1 MRKVFLSLAII
12 AGLTA
17 SAQLIN
23 VGAIEKVNLPAGV
36 VAAQT
41 AISPDGSFAVIH
53 NNGGLSK
60 VDLAT
65 GKTAMIAQSAA
76 FLEVK
81 ISEDGSTIVYRE
93 PSYEGKLRYTTLKSV
108 NMNNGKSTT
117 IVAPTRNLQGFT
129 LSNNNV
135 AAVDNGKFTSKN
147 IDGTAGALIPV
158 ASINKGALC
167 VTVNGITN
175 NISPQG
181 AEGQSYLWPSI
192 SPDGKQVLYYLSGT
206 GAFVCN
212 IDGSNA
218 VFVGNMRAPKWI
230 DNSIVVGM
238 DDRDNGE
245 NVTSS
250 KLIAASADGKVKQD
264 LTLDSSMAMYPSASA
279 DGSKLTFVT
288 AGGELFV
295 MSINK

>member
-1 MRKVFLSLAII
+1 MRKVFLSLAVL

-129 LSNNNV
+129 LSNNSV

-181 AEGQSYLWPSI
+181 VAGESYLWPSI
-192 SPDGKQVLYYLSGT
+192 SPDGKKVLYFLVGK

-212 IDGSNA
+212 LDGSNP
-218 VFVGNMRAPKWI
+218 VSVGYMRAPKWY
-230 DNSIVVGM
+230 NNNVVVGM
-238 DDRDNGE
+238 LDLDNGE
-245 NVTSS
+245 VVTSS
-250 KLIAASADGKVKQD
+250 KLIAASTDGKVKQD
-264 LTLDSSMAMYPSASA
+264 LTKESSMAMYPAVSA
-279 DGSKLTFVT
+279 DGSRLSYVT
-288 AGGELFV
+288 AAGELFI
-295 MSINK
+295 MNINK

>member
-1 MRKVFLSLAII
+1 MRKVFLSLAVL

-41 AISPDGSFAVIH
+41 AISHDGSFAVIH

-108 NMNNGKSTT
+108 NINNGKSTT

-129 LSNNNV
+129 LSNNSV

-181 AEGQSYLWPSI
+181 AAGESYLWPSI
-192 SPDGKQVLYYLSGT
+192 SPDGKKVLYFLVGK

-212 IDGSNA
+212 LDGSNP
-218 VFVGNMRAPKWI
+218 VSVGYMRAPKWY
-230 DNSIVVGM
+230 NNNVVVGM
-238 DDRDNGE
+238 LDLDNGE
-245 NVTSS
+245 VVTSS
-250 KLIAASADGKVKQD
+250 KLIAASTDGKVKQD
-264 LTLDSSMAMYPSASA
+264 LTKETSMAMYPAVSA
-279 DGSKLTFVT
+279 DGSRLSYVT
-288 AGGELFV
+288 AAGELFI
-295 MSINK
+295 MNINK